1 MTKARNLADLLDGNG
16 IVDNSKI
23 TLDANE
29 IPNLDASKIVSGDI
43 ASARLSLATETKP
56 VVSSVSPSVITN
68 DATDIVITGTDFT
81 AIPRVDII
89 NTATGIWYSVN
100 TVTHDSATQLT
111 VNLTLSVDAGTYRIR
126 VENPDGLAGLSG
138 ANFLT
143 VSDAPT
149 WSTSAGSLGSKSGG
163 LNGAVATVSA
173 SGDTIVYS
181 ETTNVL
187 TNASL
192 ANCSLNSSTG
202 AITTTDFDGSST
214 TARTHTFTIRAT
226 DAQGQTSDR
235 EFTLTSAY
243 FSGTNISYLIIA
255 GGGGGAGDGET
266 VGGAGGGAG
275 GYRNS
280 YASESSGAN
289 SSTESKLTFAQGVTY
304 TAIVGTFGYG
314 SASRANNGSNG
325 GNSSLSGS
333 NISTITAIGGGRGA
347 YTQSTAG
354 FSGGSGGGGSYG
366 QSGGAGTSNQG
377 FQGGSGSAT
386 GGSQSSGGSGGGAG
400 QAGQNSSQN
409 FAPNGGN
416 GLASSITGSSVT
428 RAGGGGAGSSASYTQ
443 GSGGTGGGGNAGASG
458 GNNGGFNGTTNTGG
472 GGGGASTSGNNHAN
486 GGDGGSG
493 IVILRMPTS
502 DYNVKTGITGTY
514 SASAV
519 GSDTVISFTAGTGT
533 ISF

>member
-1 MTKARNLADLLDGNG
+1 MTKARNLSDLLDANG
-16 IVDNSKI
+16 DVK
-23 TLDANE
+23 TA
-29 IPNLDASKIVSGDI
+29 NLDNVPA
-43 ASARLSLATETKP
+43 ETKP
-56 VVSSVSPSVITN
+56 VVSSVSPSIITN
-68 DATDIVITGTDFT
+68 NATDIVITGQNFT

-89 NTATGIWYSVN
+89 NTATGIWYSAS

-149 WSTSAGSLGSKSGG
+149 WSTNAGSLGSVAGNT
-163 LNGAVATVSA
+163 NGAVATVSA

-202 AITTTDFDGSST
+202 AITSSDFDGSST
-214 TARTHTFTIRAT
+214 SARTHTFTIRAT

-235 EFTLTSAY
+235 EFTLTSSY

-255 GGGGGAGDGET
+255 GGGGGGGDGNT

-304 TAIVGTFGYG
+304 TAIVGVGGTGRT
-314 SASRANNGSNG
+314 SQTNNGSNG
-325 GNSSLSGS
+325 GDSSLSGS
-333 NISTITAIGGGRGA
+333 NISTITSIGGGRGG
-347 YTQSTAG
+347 YTQQYAG
-354 FSGGSGGGGSYG
+354 VSGGSGGGGSYNK
-366 QSGGAGTSNQG
+366 SGGAGTANQG
-377 FQGGSGSAT
+377 FSGGTGSAT
-386 GGSQSSGGSGGGAG
+386 GGGQSSGGGGGGAG
-400 QAGQNSSQN
+400 QYGQNSSQN
-409 FAPNGGN
+409 VAPNGGF
-416 GLASSITGSSVT
+416 GLASSITGSSIT
-428 RAGGGGAGSSASYTQ
+428 RAGGGGAGSSASYSQ
-443 GSGGTGGGGNAGASG
+443 GSGGTGGGGNGGTSG
-458 GNNGGFNGTTNTGG
+458 GNNGGFNGTANTGG
-472 GGGGASTSGNNHAN
+472 GGGGGSITGAGLSN

-493 IVILRMPTS
+493 IVILRMLTT
-502 DYNVKTGITGTY
+502 DYNAKTGITGTY